1 MIIKKQ
7 VDDLNGELIRLRR
20 DFHMYPELGF
30 DEWRTSK
37 IVSDYL
43 ESLGLEVKRGIA
55 KTGAVGLLRGKQAG
69 RTILLRADMDALPI
83 QEENNLPYKSVN
95 KGKMHACGHDGH
107 TAMLLVA
114 AKVLSQHK
122 DEITGNI
129 KFVFQPCE
137 EIAGARF
144 MIEEGVL
151 EDPPIDAALGLHLW
165 TPLQTGKIGITA
177 GPMMAAMDNFKLT
190 IEGKAGHTG
199 SPESAIDPIITA
211 ANIISATQIIQTR
224 EIGGMKP
231 MLIMFG
237 RIEGGTAA
245 NVIPGKVELEGSVRY
260 LYAGGEEDEKRF
272 ERIIKGICQ
281 AYRTKYELKFMC
293 SNRLLSN
300 DTEMVELVRTAAR
313 KVRSQDD
320 IVSDIRSMVGDD
332 FSEFALKIPSAFYL
346 LGTGNKEKE
355 TDYPHHHPRFNI
367 DEDTLSV
374 GVEMHVRT
382 ALSYLNIERELL
394 C

>member
-1 MIIKKQ
+1 
-7 VDDLNGELIRLRR
+7 
-20 DFHMYPELGF
+20 
-30 DEWRTSK
+30 
-37 IVSDYL
+37 
-43 ESLGLEVKRGIA
+43 
-55 KTGAVGLLRGKQAG
+55 
-69 RTILLRADMDALPI
+69 
-83 QEENNLPYKSVN
+83 
-95 KGKMHACGHDGH
+95 
-107 TAMLLVA
+107 
-114 AKVLSQHK
+114 
-122 DEITGNI
+122 
-129 KFVFQPCE
+129 
-137 EIAGARF
+137 
-144 MIEEGVL
+144 
-151 EDPPIDAALGLHLW
+151 
-165 TPLQTGKIGITA
+165 
-177 GPMMAAMDNFKLT
+177 MAAMDNFKLT
-190 IEGKAGHTG
+190 IEGKPGHTG

-245 NVIPGKVELEGSVRY
+245 NVIPAKVELKGSVRY

-281 AYRTKYELKFMC
+281 AYRTKYELKLMC

-300 DTEMVELVRTAAR
+300 DTQMVELVRTAAR

-320 IVSDIRSMVGDD
+320 IVSDVRSMVGDD

-367 DEDTLSV
+367 DEDALST

-382 ALSYLNIERELL
+382 ALSYLNREGELL